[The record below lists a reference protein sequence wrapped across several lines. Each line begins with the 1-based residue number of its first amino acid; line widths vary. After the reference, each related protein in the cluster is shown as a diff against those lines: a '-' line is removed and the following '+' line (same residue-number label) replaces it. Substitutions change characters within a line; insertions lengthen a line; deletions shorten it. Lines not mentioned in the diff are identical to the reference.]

1 MDFKYRRK
9 WRMKIAFSLF
19 LYQEGSKL
27 EKKTNSKIP
36 QTASEYVIKFVFDNK
51 SENDV
56 NEILKECFINEV
68 RDKNI
73 IVNHSI

>member
-1 MDFKYRRK
+1 M
-9 WRMKIAFSLF
+9 
-19 LYQEGSKL
+19 

-36 QTASEYVIKFVFDNK
+36 QNASEYVIKFVFDNK

>member
-1 MDFKYRRK
+1 MENENS
-9 WRMKIAFSLF
+9 ILF
-19 LYQEGSKL
+19 IFLLL